1 MFYWLYERM
10 LLSQIQL
17 LPRHI
22 CFMISGEDLAVA
34 PGKCRE
40 IAGWCTEVNAL
51 LAHLACQAGRSNR
64 IEGLTFHVNHLADEK
79 LAAILPE
86 IKKIASVARLVLHY
100 GAMEETSGTGL
111 EVVIAI
117 GKSGREEIT
126 ECIRRLAKNGI
137 APEDIDE
144 KALESC
150 LTFKY
155 DPDIVVK
162 TGGDFLTDF
171 LIWQSVYSELFFSD
185 MNWKYVRRVDF
196 LRVLRDYQSRIRR
209 FGK

>member
-1 MFYWLYERM
+1 MFYWLYERR

-22 CFMISGEDLAVA
+22 CFMISGGDLAAA

-40 IAGWCTEVNAL
+40 IAGWCADLNTL
-51 LAHLACQAGRSNR
+51 LAQMPQQSSEPCR
-64 IEGLTFHVNHLADEK
+64 IEGLTFHVNHLPEEE
-79 LAAILPE
+79 LAAVLPE
-86 IKKIASVARLVLHY
+86 LRKIASVARLVLHY
-100 GAMEETSGTGL
+100 GTTEETTGNGL
-111 EVVIAI
+111 EVVVAI

-155 DPDIVVK
+155 DPDIVIK

-196 LRVLRDYQSRIRR
+196 LRVLRDYQARIRR